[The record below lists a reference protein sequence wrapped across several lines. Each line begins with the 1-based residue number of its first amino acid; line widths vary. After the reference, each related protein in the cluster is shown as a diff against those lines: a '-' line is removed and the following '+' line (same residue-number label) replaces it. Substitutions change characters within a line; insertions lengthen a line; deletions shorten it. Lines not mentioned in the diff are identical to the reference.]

1 MTTPTSSIASGS
13 DNPAF
18 SLEGDSLTITT
29 TTSTTTSIS
38 PIQRIITQSSTSG
51 SGGIPA
57 TSGGGGLSL
66 EDVKKLLDLAKQS
79 SQAQQPSSGTR
90 GTSDSSMGGITSS
103 GTLGGTHDLSS
114 LLGAL
119 GNKDTKDQ
127 LSAVLSTLN
136 GKENS
141 TLAAAV
147 NSMSDLG
154 KAISNL
160 LSATNL
166 QETSEAATSTTLS
179 LAQLIYLAAT
189 SETARKSGQFCHRE
203 CGPSCIGN
211 CGCPGCGCSK
221 GECGCGWFGRCFCN
235 WWGLICGVDRTS
247 QTLQTELERLEK
259 VYGKSVLLIALSH
272 LNMDVVGILAGS
284 AAVSL
289 PPIEEIEEACRK
301 ASTNFVNILRQQTA
315 DMWCAAAARFSSITE
330 DNFWKGCI
338 VKALAYPT
346 EKMNEEL
353 LENKVCVI
361 STGAGGK
368 FCSNYNISCMAESMY
383 GLKIVCQEK
392 VKSLGILQIAE
403 MIELVSK
410 VLWIA
415 TDEGNRPTW
424 ISTEKLMSLVA
435 VVLARSNLSFA
446 SRDGTAEE
454 SKIFDKIMVKE
465 LFEADMRGKD
475 RQGEKQT
482 FQISQKFV
490 HLAEN
495 CFGKA
500 LQKQEI
506 LQDSRNVRERDALIL
521 SMSNRWLLAAGIRS
535 PQTIIQ
541 QPSAINASTE
551 VLEEGLTAQDNENVE
566 III

>member
-221 GECGCGWFGRCFCN
+221 GECGC
-235 WWGLICGVDRTS
+235 
-247 QTLQTELERLEK
+247 
-259 VYGKSVLLIALSH
+259 
-272 LNMDVVGILAGS
+272 
-284 AAVSL
+284 
-289 PPIEEIEEACRK
+289 
-301 ASTNFVNILRQQTA
+301 
-315 DMWCAAAARFSSITE
+315 
-330 DNFWKGCI
+330 
-338 VKALAYPT
+338 
-346 EKMNEEL
+346 
-353 LENKVCVI
+353 
-361 STGAGGK
+361 
-368 FCSNYNISCMAESMY
+368 
-383 GLKIVCQEK
+383 
-392 VKSLGILQIAE
+392 
-403 MIELVSK
+403 
-410 VLWIA
+410 
-415 TDEGNRPTW
+415 
-424 ISTEKLMSLVA
+424 
-435 VVLARSNLSFA
+435 
-446 SRDGTAEE
+446 
-454 SKIFDKIMVKE
+454 
-465 LFEADMRGKD
+465 
-475 RQGEKQT
+475 
-482 FQISQKFV
+482 
-490 HLAEN
+490 
-495 CFGKA
+495 
-500 LQKQEI
+500 
-506 LQDSRNVRERDALIL
+506 
-521 SMSNRWLLAAGIRS
+521 
-535 PQTIIQ
+535 
-541 QPSAINASTE
+541 
-551 VLEEGLTAQDNENVE
+551 
-566 III
+566 